1 METYIWNPEDE
12 PTEDPSQ
19 TGDAMAP
26 SEELLLR
33 PEEDEL
39 EITAAFLHVRV
50 CACVCV
56 CVCACVGLG
65 CGGGGCACLG
75 VCNVVGIRAKQIL
88 E

>member
-50 CACVCV
+50 CACVRV
-56 CVCACVGLG
+56 WGWVAEEEGVLVWVFVMLWVSGLS
-65 CGGGGCACLG
+65 
-75 VCNVVGIRAKQIL
+75 KY
-88 E
+88 